1 MGREEETCD
10 HCSNMLKS
18 SSSVRSAR
26 VVSASATRPT
36 RSRSQTIVPSP
47 HTTTSSSATRNRC
60 NLLQHRRE
68 ASFVVRSKWA
78 DEVAAED
85 GDSDFED
92 RLAKLRAAKGV
103 TGRGQGGAKAK
114 KREEEASSKAKKIV
128 DYTNETVFFDS
139 KPSAGDLAVN
149 VALGATLLWLP
160 LSIAAVGRYIW
171 VNYKITDKRVSVSN
185 TSPTQSEQTD
195 VGYEEISDV
204 VAIGRGLGFWGDMVI
219 NLKDGS
225 KVEIR
230 SIDKWQEIK
239 KYIEDRVAE
248 VKSSEAPVEKA
259 AAKGF

>member
-1 MGREEETCD
+1 
-10 HCSNMLKS
+10 MLKS
-18 SSSVRSAR
+18 SSVKNTRA
-26 VVSASATRPT
+26 VGASATKPT
-36 RSRSQTIVPSP
+36 RLRSQTIVPSP
-47 HTTTSSSATRNRC
+47 HTTTSSSTRSRC
-60 NLLQHRRE
+60 NTLQHRRD
-68 ASFVVRSKWA
+68 ARFVVRSKWA
-78 DEVAAED
+78 DEVAED
-85 GDSDFED
+85 GDSAFED

-114 KREEEASSKAKKIV
+114 KREEGSGAKAKKVV
-128 DYTNETVFFDS
+128 DYTNETVFFES
-139 KPSAGDLAVN
+139 KPSTGDLVVN

-171 VNYKITDKRVSVSN
+171 VNYKVTDKRVSVSN

-204 VAIGRGLGFWGDMVI
+204 VAIGRGLGYWGDMVI

-248 VKSSEAPVEKA
+248 VSAQAPAEQQST